1 VIFLPEDIPH
11 RELTHYIVMA
21 AAANFITMFAFQ
33 FKIDRLKGKEV
44 DLDQQLKQGII
55 AGAGLIISFC
65 IFLIVLHFL

>member
-1 VIFLPEDIPH
+1 
-11 RELTHYIVMA
+11 
-21 AAANFITMFAFQ
+21 MFAFQ